1 MPVAGYQGNI
11 EWNDDAEEAAVIV
24 CTSGSGGAPKRL
36 GAEVGVG
43 SSIDSGPM
51 KRQRAM
57 MRALPLQF
65 GHLPIASS
73 VVISESFQHSMWNTC
88 LHTIRNT
95 LSLCSNSVR
104 QMLQL
109 RSSPS
114 KSTFSVI
121 KSGTIVAAASEGLPF
136 PFPLRL
142 ASSLCC

>member
-1 MPVAGYQGNI
+1 MPVAGYEGNI

-43 SSIDSGPM
+43 SSIGSGPM

-65 GHLPIASS
+65 GHLSIASS
-73 VVISESFQHSMWNTC
+73 VVISKSCQHSMC

-95 LSLCSNSVR
+95 RSLCSNSVR
-104 QMLQL
+104 RMLQL

-114 KSTFSVI
+114 KSAFSGV
-121 KSGTIVAAASEGLPF
+121 KSGTGVAVVKD
-136 PFPLRL
+136 
-142 ASSLCC
+142 